1 MDRDKCTD
9 LDIHGAKDADME
21 TYDASLGAD
30 RIGALVYQLTGGKV
44 AMSSTTV
51 ESEYQHDDEA
61 AELIVSARDEISG
74 SAGKVTTRAY
84 TPPTS
89 VVVHGSDMEHI
100 SRSFFGDGG
109 MNDELFP
116 EADEDSLATIYN
128 ERRVL
133 LNLAFRMLG
142 SSYDAEDVVQE
153 TYIRWYAL
161 SEEVQRSIKSPMGWL
176 VRVASRICLDQ
187 LSSARVRRERYVG
200 EWLPEPLPDTSWDM
214 VRPAYAG
221 TDPADQVSLDESV
234 TMGVLVI
241 LDTVTPAER
250 VSFILHDIFG
260 VPFNE
265 IADTVGRT
273 PSACRQLAASAR
285 RRVRT
290 AEPRGTVSA
299 QRKYVVSAFKY
310 ACETGNLEALIGL
323 LDANAV
329 ARSDGGGR
337 VRTAV
342 RPIVGAARIARF
354 LKGVLRKE
362 PGTSFREEQVS
373 GQPGIVARI
382 NGVTVLVM
390 SFNLDN
396 AGLIDRLWVMM
407 HPQKLH
413 AWRSRDVRSGIEGP
427 RR

>member
-1 MDRDKCTD
+1 MDRDKYTD
-9 LDIHGAKDADME
+9 LDIHVAKDAEAE
-21 TYDASLGAD
+21 TYDASLGPD
-30 RIGALVYQLTGGKV
+30 RMGTLVYQLTGGKV
-44 AMSSTTV
+44 AMISTAV
-51 ESEYQHDDEA
+51 EPEYQHHGVS
-61 AELIVSARDEISG
+61 AELIAGARDDITDS
-74 SAGKVTTRAY
+74 GKVTTRRY
-84 TPPTS
+84 MPPTS
-89 VVVHGSDMEHI
+89 DVVRGTDTEHKR
-100 SRSFFGDGG
+100 RSFFGDGG
-109 MNDELFP
+109 MNDEPFP
-116 EADEDSLATIYN
+116 EAGEDSLTAIFN

-153 TYIRWYAL
+153 TYTRWYGL

-200 EWLPEPLPDTSWDM
+200 EWLPEPLPDTSWDT
-214 VRPAYAG
+214 VRPAYGG

-250 VSFILHDIFG
+250 VSFVLHDIFG

-265 IADTVGRT
+265 IAETVGRT
-273 PSACRQLAASAR
+273 PAACRQLAASAR

-290 AEPRGTVSA
+290 AEPRRTVSA
-299 QRKYVVSAFKY
+299 QHKDVVSEFKY
-310 ACETGNLEALIGL
+310 ACETGNLDALIGL

-337 VRTAV
+337 ARTPL
-342 RPIVGAARIARF
+342 RPIVGADRIARF

-362 PGTSFREEQVS
+362 LGISFTEERVS
-373 GQPGIVARI
+373 GQPGVVARI
-382 NGVTVLVM
+382 DGVTVLVM
-390 SFNLDN
+390 SLNLDD

-413 AWRSRDVRSGIEGP
+413 AWRNRDVSRILS
-427 RR
+427 R